1 MSDER
6 QRQAI
11 DVAGDD
17 PEVAAADAIADGA
30 FGRGDCDID
39 ITGFPRG
46 SRFVDGTEALH
57 LDRKVAAG
65 KHSLPLGRN
74 DRQPV
79 EAPGTASNAQWCAA
93 QLALIC
99 CAHRLAGFS
108 VAAGTATARRRAT
121 SVLNA

>member
-39 ITGFPRG
+39 ITGFHRG
-46 SRFVDGTEALH
+46 SRFVDGAETLH
-57 LDRKVAAG
+57 LDRKLAAG
-65 KHSLPLGRN
+65 EHALPISGN
-74 DRQPV
+74 QRQPV
-79 EAPGTASNAQWCAA
+79 EASRPASNAK
-93 QLALIC
+93 
-99 CAHRLAGFS
+99 G
-108 VAAGTATARRRAT
+108 RA
-121 SVLNA
+121 VR